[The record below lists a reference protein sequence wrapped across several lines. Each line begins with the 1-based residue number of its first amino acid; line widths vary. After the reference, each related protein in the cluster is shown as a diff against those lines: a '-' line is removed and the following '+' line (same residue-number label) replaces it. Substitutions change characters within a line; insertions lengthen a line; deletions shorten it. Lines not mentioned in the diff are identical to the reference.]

1 MYKEYRDF
9 LYTFF
14 VKHVKIKSLA
24 EDFAQDVFIKFWNKK
39 DQIDSV
45 KNMDA
50 WLYTLAKNHLN
61 DHYRR
66 LATEKKYQESVW
78 NEMERHSNSVMKEIY
93 KKELE
98 AEIAA
103 LVDTLPPRQKE
114 IYILSRKGGLS
125 LDEIAEKLEISPNT
139 VKNHLVQAL
148 KVIRNGLKP
157 MFMVW
162 AIGILE
168 SLGG

>member
-1 MYKEYRDF
+1 MDHMYKEYRDF

-66 LATEKKYQESVW
+66 LATEKKYQEAVW
-78 NEMERHSNSVMKEIY
+78 NEMERHSNSVIKEIY

-98 AEIAA
+98 AEISA

-114 IYILSRKGGLS
+114 IYI
-125 LDEIAEKLEISPNT
+125 
-139 VKNHLVQAL
+139 
-148 KVIRNGLKP
+148 
-157 MFMVW
+157 
-162 AIGILE
+162 
-168 SLGG
+168 